1 MRLRPQRLVLIG
13 SVLIDILM
21 YVERLPERGGDA
33 LAQRSMLT
41 SGGGFNVLAGAA
53 RLGMPTAYAG
63 RVGDGPMGT
72 QVLRDLEG
80 ADIPLLL
87 PQVAGEDTGFD
98 IALVEQDAERTFV
111 TSPGTEARL
120 TPRDLATIPLTPGDA
135 VYVSGYDLAYPV
147 SGASLGAWLPALAPD
162 YLLAID
168 PGPLVAEIPYAR
180 MLQTLARADI
190 LSLNARE
197 IRLFTGVEDVAC
209 AASTLAQRVA
219 PDGWVVARD
228 GPNGCWLA
236 SRTESPQH
244 IPPRPTH
251 AVDTTGAGDTHVAAM
266 LARLAA
272 GDEITEAARMANV
285 ASSLSVERPG
295 PATGPTANELAQALA
310 VMGK

>member
-1 MRLRPQRLVLIG
+1 VRLRPQRLVLIG

-53 RLGMPTAYAG
+53 RLGMPASYAG
-63 RVGDGPMGT
+63 RVGDGPMGA
-72 QVLRDLEG
+72 QVLRDLQS
-80 ADIPLLL
+80 ASVPLLLL
-87 PQVAGEDTGFD
+87 PQVAGDDTGFD
-98 IALVEQDAERTFV
+98 IALVEHDAERTFV

-120 TPRDLATIPLTPGDA
+120 TPHDLAAIPLAPGDA
-135 VYVSGYDLAYPV
+135 VYVSGYDLAYRV
-147 SGASLGAWLPALAPD
+147 SGASLGAWLPTLAPEN
-162 YLLAID
+162 LLVID
-168 PGPLVAEIPYAR
+168 PGPLVIQIPYAR
-180 MLQTLARADI
+180 MLQALARADI

-197 IRLFTGVEDVAC
+197 IRLFTGIEDVAS
-209 AASTLAQRVA
+209 AASTLAPRVA

-236 SRTESPQH
+236 SRATSPQH

-272 GDEITEAARMANV
+272 GDEIAEAVRVANV

-295 PATGPTANELAQALA
+295 PATGPTSDELAQALA
-310 VMGK
+310 AMG